1 MAPRGGLLAI
11 GGGTVNLS
19 NALSALQTPLAQVTQ
34 ARVEAGLSVE
44 GGLTRPTGGS
54 RGPLGV
60 TQPIGQGPQGAR
72 PGALAPTQIPA
83 SVQAEQRIGFG
94 VVPPGGPGD
103 VGLEGRGDLF
113 FGVRPAQQGSQG
125 ARLDLLV

>member
-1 MAPRGGLLAI
+1 MAPRGGSLAI

-44 GGLTRPTGGS
+44 GALTRPTGGS

-60 TQPIGQGPQGAR
+60 TRPIGQGSQGER
-72 PGALAPTQIPA
+72 RGGLAPTQIPA
-83 SVQAEQRIGFG
+83 SARAEERIGFG
-94 VVPPGGPGD
+94 VVSPGAPGD

-113 FGVRPAQQGSQG
+113 IGVRPAQPGSQG